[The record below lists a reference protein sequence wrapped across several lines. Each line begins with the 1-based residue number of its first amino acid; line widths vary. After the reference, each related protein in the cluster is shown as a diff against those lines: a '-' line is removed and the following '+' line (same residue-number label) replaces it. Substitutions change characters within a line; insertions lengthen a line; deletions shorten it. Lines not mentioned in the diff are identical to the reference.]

1 MDYQIIVRPE
11 AEQDLRDAFSWY
23 ESRKPG
29 LGFDFKHCVE
39 EVLSRLTRTPYIYPK
54 VYKQV
59 KRAFIKRF
67 PFGIFYVVEENRVVI
82 LAVLHARRN
91 PEYWKKR
98 K

>member
-1 MDYQIIVRPE
+1 MDYQIIVQPE
-11 AEQDLRDAFSWY
+11 AEKDLRDTFSWY
-23 ESRKPG
+23 ESHKPG
-29 LGFDFKHCVE
+29 LGYDFKLCIE
-39 EVLSRLTRTPYIYPK
+39 EVLSRLTRTPNIYPT

-67 PFGIFYVVEENRVVI
+67 PFGIFYVVEEKRVVI
-82 LAVLHARRN
+82 LAVLHARRD

>member
-23 ESRKPG
+23 ESHKPG